1 MITKLT
7 NESFENEALNSDIPV
22 LVDFYAD
29 WCGPCE
35 MLAPAVER
43 ISERYAGRVKVC
55 KVNVD
60 EAYPVAAT
68 FGIQSIPTLI
78 VFRDGEIKEKSIGL
92 VSEDELSA
100 MLDRVLG

>member
-1 MITKLT
+1 MVTKLT
-7 NESFENEALNSDIPV
+7 IETFENEALNSEIPV

-29 WCGPCE
+29 WCGPCK

-60 EAYPVAAT
+60 EAYPVAAS
-68 FGIQSIPTLI
+68 FGIQSIPTVIL
-78 VFRDGEIKEKSIGL
+78 FKDGEMLDKSIGL
-92 VSEDELSA
+92 VSEDELA
-100 MLDRVLG
+100 EMLDRAL